1 MSKATT
7 SELRPL
13 RYSLVR
19 YHNAQTEEDI
29 NFGVLVH
36 DPASNRCAG
45 SWDVNGAVQRAGA
58 VFPGFDGSVRFIL
71 ELAARDFADQVE
83 RHAKDGG
90 LGWLSSRHNVCIR
103 VTEPREVAG
112 AEVGSEARQLAAA
125 LIPPPLRKTTIHDQ
139 TREEPAVAGNA
150 ASVFALGLLHA
161 LGRPAAPEELQAAA
175 RRLNAPFE
183 AADLDAACRALVD
196 AGTVALRDGKLT
208 LP

>member
-1 MSKATT
+1 MSKTT
-7 SELRPL
+7 SEARPL

-19 YHNAQTEEDI
+19 YRNARTGEDI

-36 DPASNRCAG
+36 DPETNRCAG
-45 SWDVNGAVQRAGA
+45 SWDVDGAVQRASA

-71 ELAARDFADQVE
+71 ELAARDFANQVE

-90 LGWLSSRHNVCIR
+90 LDWLSNRHTVCIQ
-103 VTEPREVAG
+103 VTEPREVTG
-112 AEVGSEARQLAAA
+112 AQVGGEARQLAAA
-125 LIPPPLRKTTIHDQ
+125 LIPPPLRTTAVRNQ
-139 TREEPAVAGNA
+139 TPEAPAPADNA
-150 ASVFALGLLHA
+150 AGVFALGLLHA
-161 LGRPAAPEELQAAA
+161 LGRPVASEELQAAA

-183 AADLDAACRALVD
+183 SADLDAACRALVD